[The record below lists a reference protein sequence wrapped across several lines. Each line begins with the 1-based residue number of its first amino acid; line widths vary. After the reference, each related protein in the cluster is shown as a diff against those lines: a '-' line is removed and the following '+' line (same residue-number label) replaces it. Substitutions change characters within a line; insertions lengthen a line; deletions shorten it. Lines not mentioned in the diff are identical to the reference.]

1 MAGTLGHAGS
11 SPAKG
16 SHGSVLGGRYGFS
29 AALQHH
35 QLLTNCLVCAVL
47 GTCLSLKVRVRIV
60 YASGLKQNGI
70 SFFTI
75 VFLLTFDLPC
85 VNFILLQNEMLEEGQ
100 EYAVMLYTWRSCSRA
115 IPQVSPS
122 QPCLT
127 PSLMAVQPPSPTT
140 DSAPTLLA
148 PPISAR
154 PHPHSTSPNPHPT
167 PLHPTVG
174 WHCWLCPNSALPSH
188 F

>member
-1 MAGTLGHAGS
+1 MLAPLQPREATGAFWAGVMA
-11 SPAKG
+11 
-16 SHGSVLGGRYGFS
+16 SVLHCSIISF
-29 AALQHH
+29 LP
-35 QLLTNCLVCAVL
+35 TVWWCTVL

-70 SFFTI
+70 FFFTI
-75 VFLLTFDLPC
+75 VFLLTFNLPC

-140 DSAPTLLA
+140 DNAPTLLV

-154 PHPHSTSPNPHPT
+154 PHPHSTSPVPHPT
-167 PLHPTVG
+167 PLHRTVG
-174 WHCWLCPNSALPSH
+174 WHCWL
-188 F
+188 